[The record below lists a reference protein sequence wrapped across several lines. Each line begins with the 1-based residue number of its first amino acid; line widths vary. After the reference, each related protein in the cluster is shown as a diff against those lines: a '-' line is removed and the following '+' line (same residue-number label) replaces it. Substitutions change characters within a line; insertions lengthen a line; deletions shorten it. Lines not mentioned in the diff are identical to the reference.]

1 MDCRE
6 QWRLVVG
13 GWLDLATVAPW
24 PSDEMLAID
33 RVIWAVDLSCCPCSS
48 RRVGSCRRHP
58 LVRLEPL
65 VETIRLELAVRATEV
80 VHPAFAAMVA
90 TVARPP
96 CTPPRSAMDL
106 RSIDAATTKDLRRCR

>member
-13 GWLDLATVAPW
+13 GWLDLAAVVPC

-33 RVIWAVDLSCCPCSS
+33 RMIRAVDLPCCPCSS
-48 RRVGSCRRHP
+48 RHVGSCRRHP

-65 VETIRLELAVRATEV
+65 VETIHLELAVRTTEV
-80 VHPAFAAMVA
+80 VHPAFAAVV
-90 TVARPP
+90 TTIARLP
-96 CTPPRSAMDL
+96 CTPPRSVMDL
-106 RSIDAATTKDLRRCR
+106 RSINATTTKDLRRCR